1 MSDNISILIV
11 DDDEN
16 FSKMISRELELSD
29 YAVTCVTTGEEAI
42 EQVRKTYFD
51 IVLLDFKLPGMD
63 GIDAIKVIKEEN
75 PHIEILMLTGHGTID
90 SAIASM
96 KLGAYDYLTKPCR
109 FDELENVLQKAYE
122 KVKLTHRNV
131 ILEKELAKKNFS
143 EEIVGESTAFG
154 ETVNMAV
161 KVASTDC
168 TVLIQGESGVGKELI
183 AKLIHKNSPRK
194 DKQFVMV
201 DSTSLQEA
209 LLESELFGH
218 EKGAFSGAYSLKH
231 GLLEV
236 ADSGTL
242 FLDEIGEISLAI
254 QAKLL
259 RVIETGTFRRVGGL
273 KDIHVDVR
281 IVAATNK
288 DLMRMV
294 EEKTFRDDLFYR
306 LNVICISVPPLR
318 NRKED
323 IIPLAEYFL
332 NTAPNV
338 NMEEKKISSEAMEL
352 LLNNHDWPGNI
363 RELQNVVHRAV
374 ILSEDDQIRPADL
387 PSNFQDS
394 FNFTDESGEEL
405 IAPLEEIERRYI
417 AFLLKRFNGHR
428 GKVAKILKM
437 SERNLYRKLVKLGL
451 RGS

>member
-1 MSDNISILIV
+1 MGDNISILIV

-281 IVAATNK
+281 IVAYNNK

-306 LNVICISVPPLR
+306 LNVSPIRVP
-318 NRKED
+318 
-323 IIPLAEYFL
+323 
-332 NTAPNV
+332 
-338 NMEEKKISSEAMEL
+338 S
-352 LLNNHDWPGNI
+352 
-363 RELQNVVHRAV
+363 
-374 ILSEDDQIRPADL
+374 L
-387 PSNFQDS
+387 P
-394 FNFTDESGEEL
+394 
-405 IAPLEEIERRYI
+405 
-417 AFLLKRFNGHR
+417 
-428 GKVAKILKM
+428 
-437 SERNLYRKLVKLGL
+437 
-451 RGS
+451 